1 MDRNL
6 STQLAAIATGVGVG
20 VAIGWLLR
28 AKIHH
33 SLAKH
38 LGNRSKEMAEHAFDE
53 IMGAECKLVIVVRS
67 DLKMG
72 KGKACAQSSHAAV
85 MAYEQIRNKKP
96 ILNLWRASVRE
107 PRALNSERINGQISC
122 PPLPMTRICLIH
134 KNLRKYNARDKAH
147 NIIGIWPGTKRGTTA
162 DQIIIVGA
170 HYDTVRSSPGVDDN
184 GSGSAAVLEIAK
196 LVAQNNCKLDKTLI
210 FVLFD
215 MEEDG
220 LKGSKYFVKDYL
232 IPIEVMENG
241 AKVTAAIIMD
251 MILEHDSTRN
261 SQ

>member
-38 LGNRSKEMAEHAFDE
+38 LGNKSKEMAEHAFDE

-96 ILNLWRASVRE
+96 ILNLWRASGQRKVVVKVDTEEELLEVERE
-107 PRALNSERINGQISC
+107 ARKAGLVTS
-122 PPLPMTRICLIH
+122 LI
-134 KNLRKYNARDKAH
+134 RDAGH
-147 NIIGIWPGTKRGTTA
+147 T
-162 DQIIIVGA
+162 QV
-170 HYDTVRSSPGVDDN
+170 SPGSRTCVGVGPGPTQLVD
-184 GSGSAAVLEIAK
+184 
-196 LVAQNNCKLDKTLI
+196 
-210 FVLFD
+210 
-215 MEEDG
+215 
-220 LKGSKYFVKDYL
+220 
-232 IPIEVMENG
+232 
-241 AKVTAAIIMD
+241 KVTGH
-251 MILEHDSTRN
+251 LKLY
-261 SQ
+261 